1 MPCKKRVSADTLF
14 CVSTAATDCKN
25 KERKKTER
33 DAEAACLL
41 TFNSRRQNQSELLQV
56 FIKKWFYNKCWGDR
70 QIEPKK

>member
-1 MPCKKRVSADTLF
+1 MQKKGISRYPF

-41 TFNSRRQNQSELLQV
+41 TFTADDKISQNCCRSL
-56 FIKKWFYNKCWGDR
+56 
-70 QIEPKK
+70 